1 MTIGPSGPGTPAG
14 DDAPRRPPGVTVRLY
29 DPTDLDALYGIHREV
44 MREYVE
50 ATWGPWD
57 EEWQQ
62 AHFEET
68 FPARRM
74 QVVLHGYDIAGAID
88 CQRHRDR
95 WSINRIEIAPEFQ
108 NQGIGTWLVTRL
120 VQQAR
125 GEDVPVT
132 LEVLKVNEGARRLYA
147 RLGFTVTGETNTH
160 WQMRGE

>member
-1 MTIGPSGPGTPAG
+1 MTGVPGDPAP
-14 DDAPRRPPGVTVRLY
+14 ARPPGVTVRLA

-57 EEWQQ
+57 EEWQR

-68 FPARRM
+68 FPAQRL

-95 WSINRIEIAPEFQ
+95 WAINSIEVAPEFQ
-108 NQGIGTWLVTRL
+108 NLGIGTWLITRL
-120 VQQAR
+120 RQQAR
-125 GEDVPVT
+125 GEGVPVT
-132 LEVLKVNEGARRLYA
+132 LQVLKANAPARRLFD
-147 RLGFTVTGETNTH
+147 RLGFAVVDETATH
-160 WQMRGE
+160 WLMRAG